1 MTTEQKRI
9 APYQEQG
16 RWYKVFLEKDGDNIK
31 YTSGD
36 IGSQSS
42 ILNNNFCVSHPF
54 HVLDVHY
61 DIHLEEL
68 SSDVWFEERKRL
80 YGNGIMGIELPAIA
94 HWDYMTLY
102 IFGYYDEIE

>member
-16 RWYKVFLEKDGDNIK
+16 RWYKVFLEKDGDKIK

-42 ILNNNFCVSHPF
+42 LIGNVFCLSHPF
-54 HVLDVHY
+54 HTLDVHY

-80 YGNGIMGIELPAIA
+80 YGNGMTGIELPSIA
-94 HWDYMTLY
+94 HWDYLTLY